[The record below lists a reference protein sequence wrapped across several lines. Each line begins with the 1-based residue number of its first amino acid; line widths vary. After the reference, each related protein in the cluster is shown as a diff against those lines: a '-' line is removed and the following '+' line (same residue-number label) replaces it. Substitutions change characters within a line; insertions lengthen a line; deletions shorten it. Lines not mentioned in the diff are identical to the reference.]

1 MKNRVIIS
9 CVAIA
14 AILYFV
20 FYTDTKEQFY
30 GFLDDVKAVA
40 AKNLLPAG
48 TVVVDA
54 SAMQASSPTQA
65 STMQA
70 SSAMQASSSDNSE
83 IKRDNSTKQKIECP
97 TGYLVEW
104 DGKKHSCVA
113 DSK

>member
-54 SAMQASSPTQA
+54 PAVQASTIQA

-70 SSAMQASSSDNSE
+70 SSPMQASSSDNSE

>member
-30 GFLDDVKAVA
+30 DFLGDVKALA
-40 AKNLLPAG
+40 AKSLLAPG
-48 TVVVDA
+48 TVVIDA
-54 SAMQASSPTQA
+54 PAVQA

-70 SSAMQASSSDNSE
+70 STPMQASSPMQQNSSDNSE
-83 IKRDNSTKQKIECP
+83 IKRDKSTKQKIECP
-97 TGYLVEW
+97 PGYQVEW